1 MASSIVG
8 CGLYLPKRIMT
19 NADLVD
25 ILQGNTSDEW
35 ITSRT
40 GITQRHIAE
49 SEEYTSHMALKAS
62 LRAIEDSNI
71 DKTMIDLIIV
81 CTTTPDNSF
90 PSVASKIQGS
100 LGLGNVPA
108 FDVQAVCAGFVYGMQ
123 VADSMMKAAGYKNV
137 LLVGVDRMSS
147 LVDWTD
153 RSTAVLFGDGA
164 GAVILQNTPDDSG
177 IIDSII
183 YADGAYGDILYTDGG
198 VAMSKN
204 TGVIKMNGT
213 EVFRHAVQK
222 LADVSLEMLERAKIN
237 INEIAHFVPH
247 QANIRII
254 NNVAAKLGIDDNKV
268 VRTVDSHANCSAA
281 SVPMAL
287 FELKKS
293 GRLKKGDLVLTAAIG
308 GGLTWGASLFRW

>member
-1 MASSIVG
+1 MANTIVG

-19 NADLVD
+19 NMDLVD

-40 GITQRHIAE
+40 GIKQRHIADDG
-49 SEEYTSHMALKAS
+49 EYTSHMALNAALGAIADSGISKA
-62 LRAIEDSNI
+62 D
-71 DKTMIDLIIV
+71 IDLIIV

-90 PSVASKIQGS
+90 PSVATKLQGY
-100 LGLGNVPA
+100 LGLKHVPA
-108 FDVQAVCAGFVYGMQ
+108 FDLQAVCAGFVYGMQ
-123 VADSMMKAAGYKNV
+123 VADSMMKGAGYKNV

-147 LVDWTD
+147 LLDWTD
-153 RSTAVLFGDGA
+153 RSTAVLFGDGT
-164 GAVILQNTPDDSG
+164 GAVILQNTADDSG

-183 YADGAYGDILYTDGG
+183 YADGAYSDILYTDGG
-198 VAMSKN
+198 VAMSK
-204 TGVIKMNGT
+204 TAGVIKMNGA

-222 LADVSLEMLERAKIN
+222 LSDVSAEILERSKIN
-237 INEIAHFVPH
+237 ISDIDYFVPH

-254 NNVAAKLGIDDNKV
+254 NNVAAKLGIEDSKV
-268 VRTVDSHANCSAA
+268 VRTVDRHANCSAA

-293 GRLKKGDLVLTAAIG
+293 GRLKKGDLILTAAIG
-308 GGLTWGASLFRW
+308 AGLTWGASLFRW